1 VGQDRDLQ
9 SRRMGRPRS
18 RSTRRVSHT
27 DPGSGRPRRK
37 DRRARLLCGSPSRRP
52 GAWDDDIVQLGIGAV
67 TLERPC
73 RRRSRLIG
81 SDRAR
86 SRSGNIFSVPSCRGL
101 EPTFDVFPADELF
114 QLAIPIVELGRVG
127 RRRVAGFVRVVDRV
141 GLGVAHAAHV
151 LMEPVLEVSTK
162 YDSDTECGP
171 LLSCSPRSYPLTS
184 H

>member
-52 GAWDDDIVQLGIGAV
+52 GAWDDDVIQLGVGAL
-67 TLERPC
+67 TLKRPG
-73 RRRSRLIG
+73 RGRARPIG

-101 EPTFDVFPADELF
+101 EPTFDVFPADEFF
-114 QLAIPIVELGRVG
+114 QLAIPVVELGRVG
-127 RRRVAGFVRVVDRV
+127 RRRVARFVRVVDRV
-141 GLGVAHAAHV
+141 GLGVAHVAHV
-151 LMEPVLEVSTK
+151 LREPGSDLSVR
-162 YDSDTECGP
+162 YDLKNSVA
-171 LLSCSPRSYPLTS
+171 LTS
-184 H
+184 IISFDQSL